1 VNNSSAQGSAT
12 TAAVLPSEEAKPT
25 SSIEEK
31 LYTASQWQLMWWKF
45 RKHKLAMA
53 GGLVIGIMY
62 FIAIFCEFL
71 APYPLETRYSRYSW
85 APPQRVHF
93 IDAEGKF
100 HLRPFVYA
108 LKEESDPVTWRI
120 TFKEDRTKIQP
131 LYFLVRR
138 DEYKFWGRWK
148 ANLHLF
154 GVKGEKET
162 AFLLGTDRLGRD
174 LLSRVF
180 YGARISLSIGL
191 IGVLISLVMGAILG
205 GVSGYYGGITDTI
218 VQRII
223 ELLRSI
229 PHIPLWMALS
239 AALPPALP
247 PERAY
252 FGITIILS
260 IIGWTS
266 LARVTRGKILSL
278 REEDFVMAA
287 RIAGTSESRIIIRHL
302 LPSFL
307 SHLIVSMTLAIPS
320 MVLGETALSFLG
332 LGLRPP
338 VTSWGVLLKEAQDVQ
353 VIAHQPWQLIP
364 AFFLIFTVLAF
375 NFLGDGL
382 RDAADPYAR

>member
-1 VNNSSAQGSAT
+1 MNNAGTQGSAT
-12 TAAVLPSEEAKPT
+12 TAVVLPDGEAKPP
-25 SSIEEK
+25 SSIGDRF
-31 LYTASQWQLMWWKF
+31 YSASQWQLMWWKF
-45 RKHKLAMA
+45 RKHKMAMTGA
-53 GGLVIGIMY
+53 IVILILY
-62 FIAIFCEFL
+62 FIAVFCEFL
-71 APYPLETRYSRYSW
+71 APYPLETRYSEYSW
-85 APPQRVHF
+85 APPQRLHF
-93 IDAEGKF
+93 IDAQGRF

-108 LKEESDPVTWRI
+108 LTEYSDPVTWRI
-120 TFKEDRTKIQP
+120 TYSEDPTKMQP
-131 LYFLVRR
+131 LYFLVRG
-138 DEYKFWGRWK
+138 DEYKLWGQFK
-148 ANLHLF
+148 GNLHLF
-154 GVKGEKET
+154 GTKGEQEQV
-162 AFLLGTDRLGRD
+162 FLLGTDRLGRD

-191 IGVLISLVMGAILG
+191 IGVLLSLVIGAVLG
-205 GVSGYYGGITDTI
+205 GVSGYYGGFIDTI

-229 PHIPLWMALS
+229 PNIPLWMALS
-239 AALPPALP
+239 AALPATMP
-247 PERAY
+247 PERSY

-260 IIGWTS
+260 IIGWTG
-266 LARVTRGKILSL
+266 LARVTRGKILSM

-287 RIAGTSESRIIIRHL
+287 RIVGASELRIIIRHL

-307 SHLIVSMTLAIPS
+307 SHLIVTVTLAIPG

-382 RDAADPYAR
+382 RDAADPYG

>member
-1 VNNSSAQGSAT
+1 MNDAGVREGAT
-12 TAAVLPSEEAKPT
+12 TTAIPLGAEAKLV
-25 SSIEEK
+25 SSIGKK

-53 GGLVIGIMY
+53 GGIVILILY
-62 FIAIFCEFL
+62 FVAAFCEFL
-71 APYPLETRYSRYSW
+71 APYPLETRYSKYSW
-85 APPQRVHF
+85 APPQRIYFV
-93 IDAEGKF
+93 DAQGKF

-108 LKEESDPVTWRI
+108 LTEYSDPVTWRI
-120 TFKEDRTKIQP
+120 TFTEDRTQMQP
-131 LYFLVRR
+131 LYLFVRG
-138 DEYKFWGRWK
+138 DEYKFWGWFK
-148 ANLHLF
+148 SNWHLF
-154 GVKGEKET
+154 GLRGEQQM

-174 LLSRVF
+174 LLSRIF

-191 IGVLISLVMGAILG
+191 IGVLLSLVMGAVLG
-205 GVSGYYGGITDTI
+205 GVSGYYGGIIDTI
-218 VQRII
+218 VQRVI

-229 PHIPLWMALS
+229 PNIPLWMALS
-239 AALPPALP
+239 AALPATMP
-247 PERAY
+247 PERSY

-260 IIGWTS
+260 IIGWTG
-266 LARVTRGKILSL
+266 LARVTRGKILSM

-287 RIAGTSESRIIIRHL
+287 RIAGASEIRIIIRHL

-307 SHLIVSMTLAIPS
+307 SHLIVSVTLAIPS

-364 AFFLIFTVLAF
+364 AFFLILTVLAF

-382 RDAADPYAR
+382 RDAADPYG

>member
-1 VNNSSAQGSAT
+1 MSNADEQRAT
-12 TAAVLPSEEAKPT
+12 VEAAILPVAEVKPT